1 MDMKTLKRMLVYCHP
16 YRYLIG
22 VSLLLALCSV
32 VLTLVLP
39 IMIGNTIDLMIGV
52 NQVNMQK
59 VIYQLGVILV
69 IILLNVLTQWIMTRC
84 TNKVTY
90 QSVRD
95 LRRDFFN
102 KIHSLPLKYID
113 SKTQGDLI
121 NRVINDIDLIGDG
134 LLHGFASLLTGVLS
148 IIGTIG
154 FMVSINASVALV
166 VILLT
171 PISLFVASYIA
182 KKTFS
187 LFRDQLDLR
196 SELSGF
202 VEESMTNLKLIKAF
216 NYEENMKD
224 RYIEINQRMN
234 DNGVKS
240 QFASALINPSTRFV
254 NNLVYMAVGVVGG
267 LMVVNGHF
275 TIGQLSSFLT
285 YATQYTKPFNEIS
298 SVIAELQTA
307 VASAQRVFNVIDEE
321 NEEDIGKLHRKAD
334 EVVGHIVFDDV
345 SFSYQEEKP
354 FIEHLDIDAKPG
366 ARIALVG
373 PTGCG
378 KTTIINLL
386 MRFYEVNSGRIC
398 VDNKDIVD
406 LTRENLRSHFGMVL
420 QDTWLFKGTIKENI
434 AYGNA
439 SASDEE
445 IIEASKLAHAHDFIE
460 RLSQG
465 YDTVVEENGG
475 NISEGQR
482 QLLCIARIMVS
493 KPSIL
498 ILDEATSS
506 IDTRTEK
513 LIQEALNRIM
523 QGRTSFIVAHRLSTI
538 KNADQI
544 LVLKDGA
551 IIESGTH
558 ISLLEQNGF
567 YHELYYSQFA
577 ASE

>member
-1 MDMKTLKRMLVYCHP
+1 
-16 YRYLIG
+16 
-22 VSLLLALCSV
+22 
-32 VLTLVLP
+32 
-39 IMIGNTIDLMIGV
+39 
-52 NQVNMQK
+52 
-59 VIYQLGVILV
+59 
-69 IILLNVLTQWIMTRC
+69 
-84 TNKVTY
+84 
-90 QSVRD
+90 
-95 LRRDFFN
+95 
-102 KIHSLPLKYID
+102 
-113 SKTQGDLI
+113 
-121 NRVINDIDLIGDG
+121 
-134 LLHGFASLLTGVLS
+134 
-148 IIGTIG
+148 
-154 FMVSINASVALV
+154 
-166 VILLT
+166 
-171 PISLFVASYIA
+171 
-182 KKTFS
+182 
-187 LFRDQLDLR
+187 
-196 SELSGF
+196 
-202 VEESMTNLKLIKAF
+202 LKLIKAF

-234 DNGVKS
+234 VDGVTS

-254 NNLVYMAVGVVGG
+254 NNLVYMAVAVVGG
-267 LMVVNGHF
+267 LMVVNRHF

-307 VASAQRVFNVIDEE
+307 VASAQRVFNVIDEQ
-321 NEEDIGKLHRKAD
+321 NEEDIGKLHLDA
-334 EVVGHIVFDDV
+334 VVGHIVFDDV

-366 ARIALVG
+366 QRIALVG

-386 MRFYEVNSGRIC
+386 MRFYEVSGGRIC

-420 QDTWLFKGTIKENI
+420 QDTWMFKGTIKENI
-434 AYGNA
+434 AYGNT
-439 SASDEE
+439 SASDAE

-460 RLSQG
+460 RLPQG

-493 KPSIL
+493 RPSIL

-558 ISLLEQNGF
+558 IRLLEQNGF

>member
-52 NQVNMQK
+52 NQVNMRK

-69 IILLNVLTQWIMTRC
+69 IVLLNALTQWIMTRC

-182 KKTFS
+182 KKTFL

>member
-1 MDMKTLKRMLVYCHP
+1 MKTLKRMLVYCHP

-32 VLTLVLP
+32 VLSLVLP

-52 NQVNMQK
+52 NQVNMRK

-69 IILLNVLTQWIMTRC
+69 IVLLNALTQWIMTRC

>member
-52 NQVNMQK
+52 NQVNMRK

-69 IILLNVLTQWIMTRC
+69 IVLLNALTQWIMTRC

-420 QDTWLFKGTIKENI
+420 QDTWMFKGTIKENI
-434 AYGNA
+434 AYGNT
-439 SASDEE
+439 SASDAE

-460 RLSQG
+460 RLPQG

-493 KPSIL
+493 RPSIL

>member
-1 MDMKTLKRMLVYCHP
+1 MKTLKRMLVYCHP

-52 NQVNMQK
+52 NQVNMRK

-69 IILLNVLTQWIMTRC
+69 IVLLNALTQWIMTRC

>member
-32 VLTLVLP
+32 VLSLVLP

-52 NQVNMQK
+52 NQVNMRK

-69 IILLNVLTQWIMTRC
+69 IVLLNALTQWIMTRC

>member
-69 IILLNVLTQWIMTRC
+69 IVLLNALTQWIMTRC

-307 VASAQRVFNVIDEE
+307 VASAQRVFNVIDEQ
-321 NEEDIGKLHRKAD
+321 NEEDIGKLHLDA
-334 EVVGHIVFDDV
+334 VVGHIVFDDV

-420 QDTWLFKGTIKENI
+420 QDTWMFKGTIKENI
-434 AYGNA
+434 AYGNT
-439 SASDEE
+439 SASDAE

-460 RLSQG
+460 RLPQG

-493 KPSIL
+493 RPSIL

>member
-1 MDMKTLKRMLVYCHP
+1 
-16 YRYLIG
+16 
-22 VSLLLALCSV
+22 
-32 VLTLVLP
+32 
-39 IMIGNTIDLMIGV
+39 
-52 NQVNMQK
+52 
-59 VIYQLGVILV
+59 
-69 IILLNVLTQWIMTRC
+69 
-84 TNKVTY
+84 
-90 QSVRD
+90 
-95 LRRDFFN
+95 
-102 KIHSLPLKYID
+102 LKYID

-254 NNLVYMAVGVVGG
+254 NNLVYMAVAVVGG
-267 LMVVNGHF
+267 LMVVNRHF

>member
-52 NQVNMQK
+52 NQVNMRK

-69 IILLNVLTQWIMTRC
+69 IVLLNALTQWIMTRC

>member
-32 VLTLVLP
+32 VLSLVLP

-52 NQVNMQK
+52 NQVNMRK

-69 IILLNVLTQWIMTRC
+69 IVLLNALTQWIMTRC

-95 LRRDFFN
+95 LRRDFFS

-267 LMVVNGHF
+267 IMVVNGHF

-321 NEEDIGKLHRKAD
+321 NEEDTGKLHRKAD

-460 RLSQG
+460 RLVQG